1 MKKLFLTVLAA
12 AVLLTSTASAASF
25 TSLGK
30 LQHFLLS
37 VTPDQLLLSAPSVE
51 LEGTVLEIIR
61 HGSGNHWDLLLAVE
75 DDNAIPPVGESGPRV
90 LVHFRLHREAPPWQ
104 IGDVITV
111 SGSLNAMYSSVII
124 PSILADLINGTDD
137 F

>member
-30 LQHFLLS
+30 LQHFLLG

-75 DDNAIPPVGESGPRV
+75 DENAIPPVGESGPRV
-90 LVHFRLHREAPPWQ
+90 LVHFRLHRETPPWQ

-124 PSILADLINGTDD
+124 PSILADLINGTND